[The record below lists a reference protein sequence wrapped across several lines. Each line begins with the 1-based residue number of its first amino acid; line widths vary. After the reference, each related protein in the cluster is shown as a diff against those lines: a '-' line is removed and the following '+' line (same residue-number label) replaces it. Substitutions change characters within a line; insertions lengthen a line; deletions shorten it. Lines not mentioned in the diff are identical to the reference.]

1 MADIVLAI
9 LASNA
14 LFAFIQFLI
23 QRHDQR
29 KQSPERMMLKALGED
44 RLSVLLKDW
53 LHADVRT
60 ATEWKTITALYKG
73 YKALGGNDGI
83 DKLYAEAKE
92 IPTTE

>member
-1 MADIVLAI
+1 MQDIILAI

-14 LFAFIQFLI
+14 LFAFVQFMI
-23 QRHDQR
+23 TRHDQK

-44 RLSVLLKDW
+44 RLWILLKDW

-60 ATEWKTITALYKG
+60 ATEWKTITAMYKG

-83 DKLYAEAKE
+83 DKLYKEASE

>member
-1 MADIVLAI
+1 MQEIVLAI

-14 LFAFIQFLI
+14 LFAFVQFMI
-23 QRHDQR
+23 IRHDQK

-44 RLSVLLKDW
+44 RLWILLKDW

-60 ATEWKTITALYKG
+60 ATEWKTITAMYKG

-83 DKLYAEAKE
+83 DKLYKEASE

>member
-29 KQSPERMMLKALGED
+29 KQSPERIMLKALGED

>member
-1 MADIVLAI
+1 MQEIVLAI

-14 LFAFIQFLI
+14 LFAFIQFMI
-23 QRHDQR
+23 TRHDQK

-44 RLSVLLKDW
+44 RLWTLLKDW

-60 ATEWKTITALYKG
+60 VAEWKTITAMYKG

-83 DKLYAEAKE
+83 DKLYKEASE

>member
-1 MADIVLAI
+1 MTEIVLAI

-23 QRHDQR
+23 QRHDSK

-44 RLSVLLKDW
+44 RLAVLLKDW

-83 DKLYAEAKE
+83 DKLYAEAKD

>member
-1 MADIVLAI
+1 MTDIILAI

-23 QRHDQR
+23 QRHDQK

>member
-1 MADIVLAI
+1 MTDIVLAI

-23 QRHDQR
+23 QRHDQK

-44 RLSVLLKDW
+44 RLAVLLKDW

>member
-1 MADIVLAI
+1 MTDIVLAI

-44 RLSVLLKDW
+44 RLAVLLKDW

>member
-1 MADIVLAI
+1 MTDIVLAI

-23 QRHDQR
+23 QRHDQK

-44 RLSVLLKDW
+44 RLTVLLKDW